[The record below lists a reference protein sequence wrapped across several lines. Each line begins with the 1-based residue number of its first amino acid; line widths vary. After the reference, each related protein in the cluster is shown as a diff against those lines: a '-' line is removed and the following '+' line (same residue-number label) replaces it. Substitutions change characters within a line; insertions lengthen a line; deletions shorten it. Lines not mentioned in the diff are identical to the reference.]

1 MANTT
6 VKRNLVSDIVI
17 LVKARRNKFITATW
31 DTNKSEFKVSPVKEI
46 TNVAAATPTVLYTAG
61 NKISQLLDNG
71 FQGQIGVVMTDDAT
85 LKAFAIQSRVNKSG
99 LKAAVDY
106 IDNNK
111 GFSWMPEDFKPWI
124 LDSLHKVGRE
134 LREEDFPDMR
144 HIIDEVLTDEGYKT
158 GREKSRDE
166 CWACRGEATVKTVDF
181 LEEKLAE
188 LTAKSM
194 NDKTAKK
201 QTEDKK

>member
-99 LKAAVDY
+99 
-106 IDNNK
+106 
-111 GFSWMPEDFKPWI
+111 
-124 LDSLHKVGRE
+124 
-134 LREEDFPDMR
+134 
-144 HIIDEVLTDEGYKT
+144 
-158 GREKSRDE
+158 
-166 CWACRGEATVKTVDF
+166 
-181 LEEKLAE
+181 
-188 LTAKSM
+188 
-194 NDKTAKK
+194 
-201 QTEDKK
+201 